1 MTAGA
6 ATAEDEEDAPA
17 GRTVPAALDASAA
30 DGAAGA
36 GGAGGSGPGREDQR
50 DREGQEDKGSN
61 GLARAALVTAVLSV
75 AGSVLGLV
83 RDQAIAH
90 LFGAGAASDAFLVS
104 WTVPEL
110 AATVLIEDAMAL
122 LLVPAFAAAVARR
135 TEAAAGRRG
144 RDPVRVLLGATLPR
158 LTLLLAAAT
167 AVLALAAPYVVDVL
181 APGLTDHRLAVDCT
195 RLTAVTVFT
204 FGLAGYLSA
213 ALRAHRRF
221 LPPAAIY
228 IAYNVGIV
236 ATLFL
241 LHAHWGA
248 RAAAAGVAI
257 GGLLMVLVQLP
268 AFLAELRRTD
278 SPRRDRGEGPRPRA
292 RASRPRRATTWPT
305 QPVGNHRTRSPA
317 PGLGVIPD
325 VWSAPGTDDDHHTPT
340 APVAAADSSPTA
352 WPTQG
357 ADTGRRTTSPAF
369 APGTGGYPADFGP
382 TADVWSVP
390 ESDDDHLP
398 PTAPAAPGGRWPVPR
413 ARRGAHAYREGR
425 LGLALVAPVIVFT
438 VGRQAQVLIERFF
451 AAPLPSGAISHLNY
465 AQKVAQMPMVL
476 SVMIC
481 TVTFPV
487 VSQALARG
495 DRERARRQVQ
505 RDLTVVCVMVLLGT
519 AYIIGCAPQIVEVLF
534 QRGAFDASDTAATAA
549 VMRVYALGLLGQ
561 SLVGAL
567 IRPYFSAARPTWY
580 PAAAMGAGLLL
591 TVAVDAATATA
602 WGAYGI
608 AAGNAAGITVTAA
621 LLARGLAAHTIGI
634 GARQLLTGV
643 GRITLA
649 AAVATAAGWALG
661 SLIPDP
667 LAATAVCC
675 IAVPVTFAAAAVA
688 VRVPEVPHLL
698 ATAKRRLS
706 HA

>member
-1 MTAGA
+1 MTASA
-6 ATAEDEEDAPA
+6 ATAAHEDDAPT
-17 GRTVPAALDASAA
+17 GRTLRAPDPAPG
-30 DGAAGA
+30 DGDTNGNGA
-36 GGAGGSGPGREDQR
+36 RSGVDTGVESGPSSGSGSGSSSGSGSGSGG
-50 DREGQEDKGSN
+50 DRGSK

-122 LLVPAFAAAVARR
+122 LLVPAFAAALSRRADGRAADGRAAR
-135 TEAAAGRRG
+135 TG
-144 RDPVRVLLGATLPR
+144 DPVRALLAATLPR
-158 LTLLLAAAT
+158 LTLLLAAVGAAI
-167 AVLALAAPYVVDVL
+167 AVAAPLVVDVL

-228 IAYNVGIV
+228 VAYNVGIIG
-236 ATLFL
+236 TLFA

-248 RAAAAGVAI
+248 RAAAAGVAV
-257 GGLLMVLVQLP
+257 GGLLMVLIQLP
-268 AFLAELRRTD
+268 AFLAELRTGRQTV
-278 SPRRDRGEGPRPRA
+278 PAKTAAIPEQPQREGQLRNAGRSGPEAPSLA
-292 RASRPRRATTWPT
+292 SESAPAGGRASAGARSHRAPRVRTGPQLPTRPKA
-305 QPVGNHRTRSPA
+305 S
-317 PGLGVIPD
+317 
-325 VWSAPGTDDDHHTPT
+325 
-340 APVAAADSSPTA
+340 
-352 WPTQG
+352 
-357 ADTGRRTTSPAF
+357 
-369 APGTGGYPADFGP
+369 
-382 TADVWSVP
+382 
-390 ESDDDHLP
+390 
-398 PTAPAAPGGRWPVPR
+398 
-413 ARRGAHAYREGR
+413 R
-425 LGLALVAPVIVFT
+425 LGLALVAPVIFFT
-438 VGRQAQVLIERFF
+438 VSRQAQVLIERFF

-505 RDLTVVCVMVLLGT
+505 RDLTVVCVVVLLGT
-519 AYIIGCAPQIVEVLF
+519 AFIIGCAPQIIQVLF

-580 PAAAMGAGLLL
+580 PAAAMSAGLLV
-591 TVAVDAATATA
+591 TIGADAATVGA

-608 AAGNAAGITVTAA
+608 AAGNAAGITVTAG
-621 LLARGLAAHTIGI
+621 LLVRGLAAHTIAI

-649 AAVATAAGWALG
+649 AAVATVAGWGLG

-675 IAVPVTFAAAAVA
+675 IAVPVTFAAAAAA

>member
-1 MTAGA
+1 
-6 ATAEDEEDAPA
+6 
-17 GRTVPAALDASAA
+17 
-30 DGAAGA
+30 
-36 GGAGGSGPGREDQR
+36 DQ
-50 DREGQEDKGSN
+50 EGQEGQGSN
-61 GLARAALVTAVLSV
+61 GLARAALATAVLSV

-122 LLVPAFAAAVARR
+122 LLVPAFAAAVGRR

-268 AFLAELRRTD
+268 SFLSTLHRTG
-278 SPRRDRGEGPRPRA
+278 SPRAEGPRPRA
-292 RASRPRRATTWPT
+292 RASRPRRATTT
-305 QPVGNHRTRSPA
+305 TAGDSHRTTSPA
-317 PGLGVIPD
+317 PGLGVTHD
-325 VWSAPGTDDDHHTPT
+325 VWSTPDTDSNQLTPS
-340 APVAAADSSPTA
+340 AAADGNPTA
-352 WPTQG
+352 WPTRS
-357 ADTGRRTTSPAF
+357 ADARRRTASPAP
-369 APGTGGYPADFGP
+369 APETDGNPADYRP
-382 TADVWSVP
+382 KADVWSTPDTDGNQHTPSAPAPGTDGNPADYRPKADVWSTP
-390 ESDDDHLP
+390 DTDGNQLTPS
-398 PTAPAAPGGRWPVPR
+398 APAARGGGWSVPR
-413 ARRGAHAYREGR
+413 ARRGRHARGVPAGDGGA

-519 AYIIGCAPQIVEVLF
+519 AYIIGCAPQIAHVLF

-580 PAAAMGAGLLL
+580 PAAAMGAGLLV
-591 TVAVDAATATA
+591 TVAVDAATVTA

>member
-6 ATAEDEEDAPA
+6 ATAADEEDAPT
-17 GRTVPAALDASAA
+17 GRTRQPEAETGQPPPGARPLT
-30 DGAAGA
+30 GAAG
-36 GGAGGSGPGREDQR
+36 G
-50 DREGQEDKGSN
+50 EDKGSK

-122 LLVPAFAAAVARR
+122 LLVPAFAAALSRR
-135 TEAAAGRRG
+135 ADGGTRAAGRAAG
-144 RDPVRVLLGATLPR
+144 RDPVRALLAATLPR
-158 LTLLLAAAT
+158 LTLLLAT
-167 AVLALAAPYVVDVL
+167 VGGVLALAAPYVVDVL

-195 RLTAVTVFT
+195 RLTAVSVFT

-228 IAYNVGIV
+228 VAYNVGIIG
-236 ATLFL
+236 TLFV
-241 LHAHWGA
+241 LHERWGV
-248 RAAAAGVAI
+248 RAAAAGVAV
-257 GGLLMVLVQLP
+257 GGLLMVLIQLP
-268 AFLAELRRTD
+268 DFLGRLRSTSAHAPIPEQPTPAGEAREAREARE
-278 SPRRDRGEGPRPRA
+278 PRRSREAGA
-292 RASRPRRATTWPT
+292 R
-305 QPVGNHRTRSPA
+305 
-317 PGLGVIPD
+317 
-325 VWSAPGTDDDHHTPT
+325 
-340 APVAAADSSPTA
+340 
-352 WPTQG
+352 
-357 ADTGRRTTSPAF
+357 
-369 APGTGGYPADFGP
+369 
-382 TADVWSVP
+382 
-390 ESDDDHLP
+390 
-398 PTAPAAPGGRWPVPR
+398 
-413 ARRGAHAYREGR
+413 R

-438 VGRQAQVLIERFF
+438 VSRQAQVLIERFF

-476 SVMIC
+476 SVMIV

-519 AYIIGCAPQIVEVLF
+519 AFIIACAPQIIELLF
-534 QRGAFDASDTAATAA
+534 QRGAFTASDTAATAA

-580 PAAAMGAGLLL
+580 PAAAMGAGLLV
-591 TVAVDAATATA
+591 TVAVDAVTVGA

-621 LLARGLAAHTIGI
+621 LLARGLAAHTIAI

-643 GRITLA
+643 GRIALA
-649 AAVATAAGWALG
+649 AAVATTVGWALG

>member
-1 MTAGA
+1 MTASA
-6 ATAEDEEDAPA
+6 ATAAHEDDAPT
-17 GRTVPAALDASAA
+17 GRTLRAPGTAPGGGTDVDS
-30 DGAAGA
+30 G
-36 GGAGGSGPGREDQR
+36 GGAGSGGGSGG
-50 DREGQEDKGSN
+50 DRGSK

-122 LLVPAFAAAVARR
+122 LLVPAFAAALSRRADGRAADGRTAR
-135 TEAAAGRRG
+135 AG
-144 RDPVRVLLGATLPR
+144 DPVRALLAATLPR
-158 LTLLLAAAT
+158 LTLLLAAVGAAI
-167 AVLALAAPYVVDVL
+167 AVAAPLVVDVL

-228 IAYNVGIV
+228 VAYNVGIIG
-236 ATLFL
+236 TLFA

-248 RAAAAGVAI
+248 RAAAAGVAV

-268 AFLAELRRTD
+268 AFLAELRMGRQSVPAATAAI
-278 SPRRDRGEGPRPRA
+278 PEQPQHEGQFRDRARSHRAPRVRRGPPLP
-292 RASRPRRATTWPT
+292 SRPKA
-305 QPVGNHRTRSPA
+305 S
-317 PGLGVIPD
+317 
-325 VWSAPGTDDDHHTPT
+325 
-340 APVAAADSSPTA
+340 
-352 WPTQG
+352 
-357 ADTGRRTTSPAF
+357 
-369 APGTGGYPADFGP
+369 
-382 TADVWSVP
+382 
-390 ESDDDHLP
+390 
-398 PTAPAAPGGRWPVPR
+398 
-413 ARRGAHAYREGR
+413 R
-425 LGLALVAPVIVFT
+425 LGLALVAPVIFFT
-438 VGRQAQVLIERFF
+438 VSRQAQVLIERFF

-465 AQKVAQMPMVL
+465 AQKVAQMPMAL

-505 RDLTVVCVMVLLGT
+505 RDLTVVCVVVLLGT
-519 AYIIGCAPQIVEVLF
+519 AFIIGCAPQIIHVLF

-580 PAAAMGAGLLL
+580 PAAAMSAGLLVTIGADVA
-591 TVAVDAATATA
+591 TVGA

-608 AAGNAAGITVTAA
+608 AAGNAAGITVTAG
-621 LLARGLAAHTIGI
+621 LLVRGLAAHTIAI

-649 AAVATAAGWALG
+649 AAVATAAGWGLG

-675 IAVPVTFAAAAVA
+675 IAVPVTFAAAAAA